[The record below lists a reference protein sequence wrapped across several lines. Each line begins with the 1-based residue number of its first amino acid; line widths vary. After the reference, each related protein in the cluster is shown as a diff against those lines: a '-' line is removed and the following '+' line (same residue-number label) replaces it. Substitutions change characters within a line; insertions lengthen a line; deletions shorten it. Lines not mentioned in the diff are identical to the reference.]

1 MLVEL
6 SLQDLALFERAGL
19 EFGAGL
25 NSVTGET
32 GAGKSLI
39 VDALELLLGGRA
51 KASMV
56 RKGAERAR
64 GEGRFVLTPGAYGDL
79 GAGWLAEHLPEALE
93 ERGGDGELELI
104 LTRTIGRDG
113 RTRAHVNHRPATQR
127 LLRGLAAQ
135 LVEIH
140 GQNEHQRLFEP
151 AEQLRLVDA
160 FGDLGDALAG

>member
-6 SLQDLALFERAGL
+6 TLTDLALFERAGL

-39 VDALELLLGGRA
+39 VDALELLRGGRA

-64 GEGRFVLTPGAYGDL
+64 VEGRFVLTPGAYGDL
-79 GAGWLAEHLPEALE
+79 VAGWLAEHLPEALE
-93 ERGGDGELELI
+93 EAAPNGPVMLFLGLSPRAAEAVAQEPEFQQEL
-104 LTRTIGRDG
+104 
-113 RTRAHVNHRPATQR
+113 H
-127 LLRGLAAQ
+127 
-135 LVEIH
+135 
-140 GQNEHQRLFEP
+140 
-151 AEQLRLVDA
+151 AE
-160 FGDLGDALAG
+160 AL